1 MIDIHSHI
9 IPNIDDGSKSLE
21 MSLEMLKRAEESGT
35 KKIIAT
41 PHFFKGYWTENYNSV
56 KDKVKELNKLAKENN
71 LNIEIYPGQEVF
83 FNNYILEDFKL
94 GDIGT
99 LGESRYMLIEFPMD
113 KIYFQKAIDE
123 IYELKIKGITPVI
136 AHPERYVDFINN
148 PEEINQFIDEGYL
161 FQLNGGSLTGLFGK
175 DVKKTAELFLE
186 NNLYSFI
193 GSDAHSNGNRNTNLK
208 EACEVANSI
217 SRGASRRFEANGL
230 ALLNNEEI
238 VFQGQKIK
246 KKKKGLFSF
255 FKR

>member
-1 MIDIHSHI
+1 MVDIHSHI

-161 FQLNGGSLTGLFGK
+161 FQLNGGSLTGLFEK

-193 GSDAHSNGNRNTNLK
+193 GSDAHSNGNRNTSLK
-208 EACEVANSI
+208 EAYEVANSI

-230 ALLNNEEI
+230 ALLNNEKI

>member
-56 KDKVKELNKLAKENN
+56 KDKVKKLNNLAKENN

-99 LGESRYMLIEFPMD
+99 LGDS
-113 KIYFQKAIDE
+113 
-123 IYELKIKGITPVI
+123 
-136 AHPERYVDFINN
+136 
-148 PEEINQFIDEGYL
+148 
-161 FQLNGGSLTGLFGK
+161 
-175 DVKKTAELFLE
+175 
-186 NNLYSFI
+186 
-193 GSDAHSNGNRNTNLK
+193 SD
-208 EACEVANSI
+208 C
-217 SRGASRRFEANGL
+217 ASR
-230 ALLNNEEI
+230 
-238 VFQGQKIK
+238 KIC
-246 KKKKGLFSF
+246 
-255 FKR
+255 